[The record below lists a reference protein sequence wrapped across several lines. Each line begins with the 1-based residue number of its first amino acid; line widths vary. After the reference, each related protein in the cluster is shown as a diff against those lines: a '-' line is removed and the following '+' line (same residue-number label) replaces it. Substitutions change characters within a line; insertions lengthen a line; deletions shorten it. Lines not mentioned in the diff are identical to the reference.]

1 MAWLL
6 LAATIVLEV
15 AGTTLLK
22 LSRGFSDFWPSIGAF
37 VCYGLA
43 LGGLNLALKQIDLS
57 IAYAIWSGVG
67 TALVAAIGIAWFRE
81 PATALKLVSIA
92 LIIVGVVGL
101 QLASRE
107 ASV

>member
-1 MAWLL
+1 MAWLM

-22 LSRGFSDFWPSIGAF
+22 LSRGFTELLPSLGAF

-43 LGGLNLALKQIDLS
+43 LAGLNLALKHIELS
-57 IAYAIWSGVG
+57 IAYAIWSGAG
-67 TALVAAIGIAWFRE
+67 TALVAAIGIIWFRE
-81 PATALKLVSIA
+81 PATVLKMTCLA

-101 QLASRE
+101 QLAARE
-107 ASV
+107 T